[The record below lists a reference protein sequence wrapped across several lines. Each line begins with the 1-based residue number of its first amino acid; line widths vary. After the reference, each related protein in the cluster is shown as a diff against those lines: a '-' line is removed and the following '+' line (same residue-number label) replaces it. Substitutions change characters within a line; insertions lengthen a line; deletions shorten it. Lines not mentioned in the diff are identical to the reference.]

1 MFASLN
7 SNGFEHDFQ
16 KIRDFRQESKE
27 SSRAISAGLQPN
39 AIEAMNKLN
48 LSTSCWVES
57 LHSKAMRLR
66 HLLSTQHCLWDFQ
79 KSQNV
84 SSNYKQNNNLL
95 GN

>member
-48 LSTSCWVES
+48 GIINDTL
-57 LHSKAMRLR
+57 
-66 HLLSTQHCLWDFQ
+66 
-79 KSQNV
+79 
-84 SSNYKQNNNLL
+84 
-95 GN
+95 